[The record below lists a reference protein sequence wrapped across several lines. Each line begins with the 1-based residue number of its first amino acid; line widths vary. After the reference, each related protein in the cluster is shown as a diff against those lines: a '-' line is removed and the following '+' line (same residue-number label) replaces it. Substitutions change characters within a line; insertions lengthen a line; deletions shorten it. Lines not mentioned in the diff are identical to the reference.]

1 MIKINNLSFRYG
13 ERDILKSISASISM
27 QKITAVLGPN
37 GCGKST
43 LFGLMTKNLK
53 PLDGGVYLNGLNI
66 RSIRLKEFSQRV
78 AIVHQVNSAPQDL
91 TVKSLIANGR
101 TPYTAFLSSNSEE
114 DEQAVEWAMEVT
126 ELLTFKDQPFHT
138 LSGGQKQRAWIAMAL
153 AQKTGILLL
162 DEPTTHLDI
171 RYQIQIIDLIQR
183 LNQKYGITIR
193 GMELETDAVS

>member
-1 MIKINNLSFRYG
+1 
-13 ERDILKSISASISM
+13 
-27 QKITAVLGPN
+27 
-37 GCGKST
+37 
-43 LFGLMTKNLK
+43 MTKNLK

-78 AIVHQVNSAPQDL
+78 GIVHQVNSAPQDL

-171 RYQIQIIDLIQR
+171 RYQIQIMDLIQR

>member
-91 TVKSLIANGR
+91 TVKSLIAMAAR
-101 TPYTAFLSSNSEE
+101 HI
-114 DEQAVEWAMEVT
+114 
-126 ELLTFKDQPFHT
+126 QPF
-138 LSGGQKQRAWIAMAL
+138 
-153 AQKTGILLL
+153 
-162 DEPTTHLDI
+162 
-171 RYQIQIIDLIQR
+171 
-183 LNQKYGITIR
+183 
-193 GMELETDAVS
+193 